1 MASLKQTPSQTV
13 GPYYAMRL
21 FAPDQNRLVPVSAP
35 GRIRVEGCVLDADG
49 VPMED
54 ALVEIWQANAH
65 GRFRHPDDPRVDV
78 PLTPGFVGF
87 GRAPVD
93 LETRRFW
100 FETTKPGRVPAP
112 DGSSQAP
119 HLSLVVQGRGMLR
132 PSFTRLYF
140 ADETTANAADFV
152 LVRVP
157 EARRHTLLAHLVS
170 SDGAPTYRFDIR
182 FQGND
187 ETVFFVFD

>member
-1 MASLKQTPSQTV
+1 MASLKPTPSQTV
-13 GPYYAMRL
+13 GPYYSMRL
-21 FAPDQNRLVPVSAP
+21 VAPGQNQLVPANAP
-35 GRIRVEGCVLDADG
+35 GRIRVEGRVLDADG
-49 VPMED
+49 APMED

-65 GRFRHPDDPRVDV
+65 GRFRHADDLRVDV

-140 ADETTANAADFV
+140 AEETDANAGDFV
-152 LVRVP
+152 LARVP
-157 EARRHTLLAHLVS
+157 EARRSTLLAHLVS
-170 SDGAPTYRFDIR
+170 SDGTPTYRFDIR

-187 ETVFFVFD
+187 ETVFFVFE